1 MPGAVNA
8 YAEDSLPTSRT
19 CPVTH
24 FVAVSAI
31 RRIGVYGYS
40 PSFVFSSPFCQ
51 SETLPTG
58 IPIGGDDFS
67 LTFLL
72 FADFFFDTSP
82 FPYPCRDH
90 LVDGL
95 WHREGRLL
103 FRHLLLAQTF
113 LRTSSAIRRLLPQ
126 ADTSP
131 RGDFLPTHEPLRVVH
146 HRQADD
152 VSMCVCIGWPLAR
165 CLFRRV

>member
-40 PSFVFSSPFCQ
+40 PSFVFSAPHCQ
-51 SETLPTG
+51 SETLFTG

-82 FPYPCRDH
+82 FPFPCRDH

-103 FRHLLLAQTF
+103 FRHFCLRRLFFGHLRLLADITASGHFAQGRLSAHPRTPAR
-113 LRTSSAIRRLLPQ
+113 RTSS
-126 ADTSP
+126 T
-131 RGDFLPTHEPLRVVH
+131 G
-146 HRQADD
+146 
-152 VSMCVCIGWPLAR
+152 
-165 CLFRRV
+165 